1 MLFFSEKIQPRTI
14 SKHPCFLL
22 SFYKQQSQYL
32 LYSFAPFDTFPLLL
46 RRVPFYDFQQL
57 RTKLM
62 TRQRKLMRRTLENQ
76 AYLKRLAKVKSHYD
90 HKKDELDYQR
100 MHSIVAFKPVKCD
113 LKYYSPLVQFQKR
126 LDVVKV
132 RYF

>member
-1 MLFFSEKIQPRTI
+1 MLSFTEKIQLRTI

-22 SFYKQQSQYL
+22 SLYKQQSHL
-32 LYSFAPFDTFPLLL
+32 NFFTRLFNTFPFLL